1 MLMDLDSELQICV
14 VALIDYL
21 KDFRLDSVFKT
32 SSNPSSP
39 SSSHLR
45 MTATAIRNLELFA
58 NLADGKEEGTLI
70 KVLNQTRTKFGD
82 RLLRK
87 WMSAPL
93 LDKGGIEMRFD
104 AVEEAMKDDSGFY
117 RVVTNAL
124 KGMMDLER
132 GLTTIF
138 YKKCKF
144 LSSILPPAP
153 FPLSPPLR
161 YWVRRLFDIIVL

>member
-1 MLMDLDSELQICV
+1 
-14 VALIDYL
+14 
-21 KDFRLDSVFKT
+21 
-32 SSNPSSP
+32 
-39 SSSHLR
+39 

-87 WMSAPL
+87 WMSTPL
-93 LDKGGIEMRFD
+93 LDKDAIEMRFD
-104 AVEEAMKDDSGFY
+104 AVEEAMKDKSGFFGL
-117 RVVTNAL
+117 VKNAL

-138 YKKCKF
+138 YKKCKYG
-144 LSSILPPAP
+144 ID
-153 FPLSPPLR
+153 LR
-161 YWVRRLFDIIVL
+161 VRRVAIFSEIAIFLDPSPLVGGQSQA